1 MAADVQW
8 LLVLWCDVL
17 HCAGHD
23 PDNLSGGRVWCLDS
37 QIQHKVQLLKD
48 HVMAPGK
55 PPAVVLAHSIGSYM
69 MLQVGQ
75 GVFVCSRCVACT
87 PLHKR

>member
-1 MAADVQW
+1 MRIQP
-8 LLVLWCDVL
+8 
-17 HCAGHD
+17 AGHD
-23 PDNLSGGRVWCLDS
+23 ADNLSGGRVWCLDS

-69 MLQVGQ
+69 MLQVT
-75 GVFVCSRCVACT
+75 A
-87 PLHKR
+87 

>member
-1 MAADVQW
+1 
-8 LLVLWCDVL
+8 VLIQP
-17 HCAGHD
+17 AGHD
-23 PDNLSGGRVWCLDS
+23 GDNLSGGRVWCLDS

-69 MLQVGQ
+69 MLQVAAGRAPTCGMDAHGQ
-75 GVFVCSRCVACT
+75 TAAC
-87 PLHKR
+87 LQCLQ